1 MKRVSLLLCIT
12 LSLGMAEDIDTLI
25 QKAYDNSFALKA
37 MQSDIQ
43 INRESVKSS
52 ASWDN
57 PVLSAGL
64 TDLRLD
70 DISDRTLEPMQTQF
84 IALSQ
89 SIPLRG
95 KKGILKEISK
105 DAVVL
110 SQMRK
115 KEQKAMIASQITML
129 AYKHE
134 INQKHLDLIDDN
146 RKNLKTIKKLLGA
159 YQKSEESRLGVDV
172 KLLQLENRRQ
182 NLQYQQALIKAN
194 IEKFTVDPVGSIDT
208 SLALAEMPLIDIIN
222 HPKIKLLAQK
232 IELLQNKS
240 DLAEAKMTPDLK
252 ISGGYYQRENRDD
265 YLNLSFSMPLPVR
278 GAEKVETAKAK
289 LAVLSSRMRLKE
301 LKHNFEKEVTV
312 LQRRLETSAQN
323 YKRYTD
329 KLLPKQKKITR
340 YLKTKNRIGDV
351 SLTDVL
357 QSINQSITLE
367 TFALR
372 ELEHY
377 FEAYAKLRYY
387 R

>member
-1 MKRVSLLLCIT
+1 
-12 LSLGMAEDIDTLI
+12 MAEDIDTLI

-70 DISDRTLEPMQTQF
+70 NISDRTLEPMQTQF

-115 KEQKAMIASQITML
+115 EEQKAMIASQITLL

-194 IEKFTVDPVGSIDT
+194 IEKFTVDPVGSIET

-222 HPKIKLLAQK
+222 HPKVKLLAQK

>member
-1 MKRVSLLLCIT
+1 
-12 LSLGMAEDIDTLI
+12 
-25 QKAYDNSFALKA
+25 
-37 MQSDIQ
+37 
-43 INRESVKSS
+43 
-52 ASWDN
+52 
-57 PVLSAGL
+57 
-64 TDLRLD
+64 
-70 DISDRTLEPMQTQF
+70 
-84 IALSQ
+84 
-89 SIPLRG
+89 
-95 KKGILKEISK
+95 
-105 DAVVL
+105 
-110 SQMRK
+110 
-115 KEQKAMIASQITML
+115 MIASQITLL

-194 IEKFTVDPVGSIDT
+194 IEKFTVDPVGSIET

-222 HPKIKLLAQK
+222 HPKVKLLAQK

-340 YLKTKNRIGDV
+340 YLKTKNRIADV
-351 SLTDVL
+351 ALTDVL